1 MRGLNNKG
9 FTLVELLAVL
19 VILAA
24 IMGIALP
31 SITSSMERNKD
42 KQNESK
48 KKLLESFAEI
58 YVSDHKVAIYD
69 NLEALSSPSNPITE
83 CYIAVSELRS
93 EGYLSDDADIDADG
107 NQMDGNIYFNKSNNI
122 YIYSDEKIIN
132 EETNEVKEFKFYFDF
147 DNDNDG
153 ENDFVILDKN
163 KTCN

>member
-1 MRGLNNKG
+1 MIIRLNDKG

-48 KKLLESFAEI
+48 EKLLESFAEI

-69 NLEALSSPSNPITE
+69 NLVSIHADE
-83 CYIAVSELRS
+83 CYIDISDLRNN
-93 EGYLSDDADIDADG
+93 GYLSDDADIDANG
-107 NQMDGNIYFNKSNNI
+107 NQMNGYVIFNKTNNSYTFHI
-122 YIYSDEKIIN
+122 GDPSGVE
-132 EETNEVKEFKFYFDF
+132 
-147 DNDNDG
+147 
-153 ENDFVILDKN
+153 
-163 KTCN
+163 CN